1 MKTLVCGASVAA
13 VVLCLS
19 GGAFADGVAE
29 SWSCKLVEG
38 KSISDVQAVN
48 GKWLAWVNSHVKGGG
63 IKSSV
68 GTPVVG
74 DTESFIFVDSY
85 PGLSAWAA
93 AKEALST
100 EEGKAVEGQFND
112 VAKCSQNRL
121 WRIEDTK

>member
-1 MKTLVCGASVAA
+1 MRTLVYGAFVAA
-13 VVLCLS
+13 IVLCLS
-19 GGAFADGVAE
+19 SNASADGVAE

-48 GKWLAWVNSHVKGGG
+48 SKWLAWINSHVKGGG

-68 GTPVVG
+68 GTAVVG

-93 AKEALST
+93 AKEALSSD
-100 EEGKAVEGQFND
+100 EGRAVEAQFND
-112 VAKCSQNRL
+112 VANCSQNRL
-121 WRIEDTK
+121 WRIQDTM